1 MEKTLLTKSII
12 LLSTLLLTF
21 AFISCGKEKDSVKL
35 SDNQKIV
42 EGTVTDVYNDEEG
55 AYVTIKTGSGEF
67 IIDCQNKSFE
77 KPIENDDIVKVIV
90 EDTRVQNG
98 SSVGNLSSIIEHT
111 KAK

>member
-1 MEKTLLTKSII
+1 MNKSLLTKGII
-12 LLSTLLLTF
+12 FISALLLTL
-21 AFISCGKEKDSVKL
+21 AFTGCGKEKETVKL

-42 EGTVTDVYNDEEG
+42 GGTVTDVYNDEEG

-67 IIDCQNKSFE
+67 IIDCQKKSFE
-77 KPIENDDIVKVIV
+77 QPVENNDLVKVIV

-98 SSVGNLSSIIEHT
+98 SSVGNLTSIIEHT